1 MQKAN
6 PFLGLLIFVIVC
18 GPDADLARAARLGYS
33 RAYCLSEALAA
44 REAISACTAVLQK
57 FRKTPGVWLRRG
69 LAFMELGE
77 FDFAIGDFGR
87 AAGLAP
93 RSAIVFQLR
102 GLALEMSGEVQGALF
117 DYMRALEV
125 NPDDTQIVLAITRA
139 TNAFAAQSLAAQSLA
154 ARSPAAQSLAAQSDV
169 APAHDARAPLA
180 AGDRVT
186 ARLAGPVSAG
196 DARASHVLFPSF
208 LILATAGVV
217 ILLMR
222 INRGR

>member
-6 PFLGLLIFVIVC
+6 VLVGILIFAIAC
-18 GPDADLARAARLGYS
+18 GPGADLARAARLGYS

-57 FRKTPGVWLRRG
+57 FRKAPEVWLRRG

-87 AAGLAP
+87 AASLAP
-93 RSAIVFQLR
+93 RSARVFQLR
-102 GLALEMSGEVQGALF
+102 GLALEMSGALQAALF
-117 DYMRALEV
+117 DYMRALEL
-125 NPDDTQIVLAITRA
+125 NPDDAESVLAITRA
-139 TNAFAAQSLAAQSLA
+139 TNAFAAQSLAAQSLV
-154 ARSPAAQSLAAQSDV
+154 AQSDV

-180 AGDRVT
+180 AEDRVA
-186 ARLAGPVSAG
+186 ARLAGPVAAG
-196 DARASHVLFPSF
+196 DARASRLLLPSF

-217 ILLMR
+217 ILRMR
-222 INRGR
+222 TRRRR